1 MTNNPAPEL
10 CHPCVRLAARALLFG
25 LLISPRFVAGQTA
38 AQTGTLRGVI
48 TDSSGASVPKA
59 KVTLTSADGAAKTS
73 DADGAGAYRFLGVAP
88 GDYTIM
94 ASAPQLVLPEP
105 VKLAIT
111 GGIQVMNLQ
120 LKVEAVV
127 QTVSVED
134 TEAPTVTTDA
144 NNNASAVVL
153 RGDDL
158 EAIADNPEDML
169 TDLQA
174 LAGPSAGPSGGS
186 VYVDGFSNGE
196 LPAKESI
203 REIRINQNP
212 FSPEY
217 DKLGLG
223 RIEILTKPGA
233 DRFRGTLNFNYATDA
248 WNSRNP
254 YSAEKAPLL
263 LQEFENTISGP
274 LGKRTSFV
282 LDANQNNVDN
292 GSIINAVAL
301 DPQTLAAS
309 PLFQNFKTV
318 QKRTRLYPRI
328 DHQLTPNN
336 TLTFRYS
343 FTKGDIDGAGIGGFD
358 LISRGY
364 RTRYTTHTAQILETI
379 VVGSAINETRFQ
391 FYRNG
396 SQMLAT
402 SLDPEIRVLGSF
414 NSGGAQI
421 GRTYDAHD
429 DFELHNNTSILHG
442 AHFWKFGVRMRDA
455 SDDNTS
461 PSNFNGTFTFSGGP
475 APELD
480 SNNQPVLDPTGQPVI
495 VQIGSIE
502 QYRRTLLLQSSG
514 LSPSQIR
521 ALGGGATQFSI
532 GAGNPEASV
541 GQVDVGAFV
550 GDDWRVRPNLTL
562 SYGLRYEIQTNI
574 GDHRDFAPRI
584 GLAWAPG
591 ANARTAKAK
600 LVLRAGFGIF
610 YDRFGYNNVLT
621 ARRYNG
627 IVQQQYV
634 IDAPDFFPTL
644 PSIASLAN
652 FSSAPVIQTIA
663 PGLRAPAL
671 MQSVFSAER
680 QLPFGTTLAVTY
692 SNSHGL
698 HLLRSQ
704 DVNAPIEGTFSPGDP
719 GSARYP
725 LGHPGAVL
733 QMESTGRYNQNQMIF
748 NVTSKINSGVSLTG
762 SYVLNWA
769 MSDTDGVGTFPASP
783 YSMTGEYGP
792 AATDVRQRVS
802 LTANLNTKW
811 NVRFSPF
818 VTLLSGVPFDIT
830 TGNDLYGTT
839 LLNSRPG
846 IATDP
851 SRPGLIQTPY
861 GLLDPSPIPGEQI
874 LGRNFGRGPG
884 QVNVNFR
891 VSKTIPLGPTR
902 EGTSRTA
909 PTSAPGLRGI
919 FSSPAAPRR
928 YNLSI
933 SMSYRNILNHT
944 NPGPIIGDITTPL
957 FGRANQMFGNLNGE
971 GFSENANNRRG
982 ELQIRFTF

>member
-1 MTNNPAPEL
+1 MPEF
-10 CHPCVRLAARALLFG
+10 CPHPRVRLAARALLFG
-25 LLISPRFVAGQTA
+25 LLISPRFLTGQTA
-38 AQTGTLRGVI
+38 AQAGTLRGVI
-48 TDSSGASVPKA
+48 TDTSGASVPKA
-59 KVTLTSADGAAKTS
+59 KVTITSADGAAKTS
-73 DADGAGAYRFLGVAP
+73 DADGAGAYRFLGLAP
-88 GDYTIM
+88 GDYTVQ
-94 ASAPQLVLPEP
+94 ASAPQLILPEP
-105 VKLAIT
+105 AKVSIT
-111 GGIQVMNLQ
+111 GGVQVLNLQ
-120 LKVEAVV
+120 LKVETVV

-134 TEAPTVTTDA
+134 TEAPSVTTDA
-144 NNNASAVVL
+144 TNNASAVVL

-196 LPAKESI
+196 LPPKESI

-233 DRFRGTLNFNYATDA
+233 DRFRGTLNYNLGTDA

-254 YSAEKAPLL
+254 YSAVKAPLL

-274 LGKRTSFV
+274 LGKKTSFV

-301 DPQTLAAS
+301 DPRSLTAS
-309 PLFQNFKTV
+309 PLFQNFKTI

-364 RTRYTTHTAQILETI
+364 HTRYTTHTAQILETI
-379 VVGSAINETRFQ
+379 VHGSAINETRFQ
-391 FYRNG
+391 YYRNG
-396 SQMLAT
+396 SQMLAN
-402 SLDPEIRVLGSF
+402 SLDPEIRALGSF
-414 NSGGAQI
+414 NSGGAQL
-421 GRTYDAHD
+421 GRTYDAHH

-442 AHFWKFGVRMRDA
+442 AHFWKFGVRLRDA

-461 PSNFNGTFTFSGGP
+461 PWNFNGTFTFSGGP

-480 SNNQPVLDPTGQPVI
+480 ANNMPVPGQPVI
-495 VQIGSIE
+495 VQISSIE
-502 QYRRTLLLQSSG
+502 QYRRTLIG
-514 LSPSQIR
+514 AP
-521 ALGGGATQFSI
+521 GGGPTQFSI
-532 GAGNPEASV
+532 STGNPETSV
-541 GQVDVGAFV
+541 GQIDVGAFV
-550 GDDWRVRPNLTL
+550 GDDWRLRPNLTL

-574 GDHRDFAPRI
+574 GDHRDFAPRV

-610 YDRFGYNNVLT
+610 YDRFSYNNVLN
-621 ARRYNG
+621 AKRYNG
-627 IVQQQYV
+627 NVQQQYV
-634 IDAPDFFPTL
+634 FNSPDLNALNYFPDNPNHL
-644 PSIASLAN
+644 SPSDVLAALLKSSPSSSSQAS
-652 FSSAPVIQTIA
+652 VIQTIA
-663 PGLRAPAL
+663 PGLRAPAML
-671 MQSVFSAER
+671 QSVFSAER

-704 DVNAPIEGTFSPGDP
+704 DVNAPLEGTFSPGGP
-719 GSARYP
+719 SPAVYP

-733 QMESTGRYNQNQMIF
+733 QMESTGRYNQNQVIF
-748 NVTSKINSGVSLTG
+748 NVTSKIYSGVSLTG
-762 SYVLNWA
+762 SYVLNRA
-769 MSDTDGVGTFPASP
+769 MSDTDGVGTFPSSP
-783 YSMTGEYGP
+783 YSLNGEYGP

-811 NVRFSPF
+811 NVRISPF

-851 SRPGLIQTPY
+851 TRPGLIQTQY
-861 GLLDPSPIPGEQI
+861 GPLDPNPIPGEQI

-884 QVNVNFR
+884 QLNLNFR
-891 VSKTIPLGPTR
+891 VSKTFPLGPKR
-902 EGTSRTA
+902 EGASRPA
-909 PTSAPGLRGI
+909 ATSAAGLRGI
-919 FSSPAAPRR
+919 FSSPAVTRR
-928 YNLSI
+928 YGLTI

-944 NPGPIIGDITTPL
+944 NPGPIIGNITSPL
-957 FGRANQMFGNLNGE
+957 FGQANQMFGNLNGE
-971 GFSENANNRRG
+971 GFSENADNRRG
-982 ELQIRFTF
+982 EMQIRFTF